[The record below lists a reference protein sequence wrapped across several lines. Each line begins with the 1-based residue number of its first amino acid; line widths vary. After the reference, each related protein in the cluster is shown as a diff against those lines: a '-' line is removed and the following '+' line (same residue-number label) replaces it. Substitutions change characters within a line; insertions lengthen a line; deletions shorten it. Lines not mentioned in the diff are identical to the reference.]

1 MPENAKILKIIDRSI
16 FIFYFIFLA
25 TLTNSIFFN
34 QLGYYGALVLLLI
47 RFFYTKKNPFNRTGL
62 ELAFILF
69 ILAEILSTIF
79 SVEIYHSFINLLK
92 RFLLIPI
99 VYTTIAASDDIKKA
113 KFFFKAYI
121 AFALVSVVIYLW
133 MSSKYYFY
141 NLFQIEQSGP
151 SVFQYPI
158 TASEIMSFTSIFLFA
173 FLINEKTRL
182 TNRIL
187 IFLAFFLTLIAI
199 YATYKRT
206 GWIGTSAGLFI
217 ILIIKKEW
225 RLIIPLI
232 IIVIVILIKDKNI
245 SEIYFFNYSGQKIVL
260 ENKIPTPGRAYD
272 ILPVTDNEILVSD
285 YEDGIL
291 KLKNSKIQSHIE
303 LPSPVGRVLKVE
315 DSRYLACLADSRFVL
330 MEIPEQGKNKIL
342 SEFASSGLTLNFDLY
357 KNKLYVVDQ
366 DSGLTIFPNL
376 LKPSI
381 NFRYPNLTENF
392 YVFVDSM
399 HIVFYSKEKGITVF
413 QLKNFLPGSEI
424 AEYHPKTILDAID
437 YWKGRIIF
445 SENNNLDICKIDSGN
460 IKIIKRQ
467 HGLGKII
474 LIEKSD
480 YSLIAANTKGQIF
493 KVRIS
498 GEDFKFEKL
507 YNLGFIPSSINQI
520 DNKFYVTQVKR
531 SRLLSIFDLYN
542 ESNYNRIELW
552 KAGFKMFKDRPVF
565 GVGDIDLG
573 KIYKKYKNYY
583 DKEIQGHMHNN
594 FIHILVILGSFGFIV
609 FIYLIVKILLIDIK
623 VYKKLKDHEF
633 VSSYSL
639 GAIGT
644 FVAFLVSGLTEWNFG
659 DHEIITMVWFILGL
673 NIAFYNF
680 YLEGQLKNNN
690 SIV

>member
-1 MPENAKILKIIDRSI
+1 MTENAKILKIIDRSI
-16 FIFYFIFLA
+16 FVFYFIFLA
-25 TLTNSIFFN
+25 TLTNSIFLN
-34 QLGYYGALVLLLI
+34 QLGYYGALILLLI
-47 RFFYTKKNPFNRTGL
+47 RYYYTKKNPFNRTGL
-62 ELAFILF
+62 ELAFFLF
-69 ILAEILSTIF
+69 ILAEFLSTIF
-79 SVEIYHSFINLLK
+79 SAEIPHSFVNLLK
-92 RFLLIPI
+92 RFFLIPI
-99 VYTTIAASDDIKKA
+99 VYTTIAASNDIKKA

-121 AFALVSVVIYLW
+121 TFALISVGIYLW
-133 MSSKYYFY
+133 MASRYYFY

-158 TASEIMSFTSIFLFA
+158 TASEIMSFASIFLFA
-173 FLINEKTRL
+173 FLINEKTRFV
-182 TNRIL
+182 NKIL
-187 IFLAFFLTLIAI
+187 ISLGFFLTIVAI
-199 YATYKRT
+199 VATYKRT
-206 GWIGTSAGLFI
+206 GWLGTSAGLFI
-217 ILIIKKEW
+217 ILLIKKER

-232 IIVIVILIKDKNI
+232 IIFIVLLIKDKNI
-245 SEIYFFNYSGQKIVL
+245 SEIYFFNYIKGEIVFD
-260 ENKIPTPGRAYD
+260 NKLSTPGRAYD
-272 ILPVTDNEILVSD
+272 VLPVSGNEMFVSD

-291 KLKNSKIQSHIE
+291 KIKNSKIQSNIE

-330 MEIPEQGKNKIL
+330 MEIPEQGKYKIL
-342 SEFASSGLTLNFDLY
+342 REFASPGLTLNFDLY

-413 QLKNFLPGSEI
+413 HLNNFLPGSEI
-424 AEYHPKTILDAID
+424 AEYKPKTILDAID
-437 YWKGRIIF
+437 YLNGKLIF
-445 SENNNLDICKIDSGN
+445 SENNNLVLCGINPGGIN
-460 IKIIKRQ
+460 ILKRKP
-467 HGLGKII
+467 GLGKII
-474 LIEKSD
+474 LMENSD
-480 YSLIAANTKGQIF
+480 SSIIAANTQGQIF
-493 KVRIS
+493 KIRIS
-498 GEDFKFEKL
+498 AEDFKIEKL
-507 YNLGFIPSSINQI
+507 YDLGFIPSSINQV

-552 KAGFKMFKDRPVF
+552 KAGLKIFRDRPVF

-573 KIYKKYKNYY
+573 KLYKKYKNYY

-609 FIYLIVKILLIDIK
+609 FIYLIVRILLIDIK
-623 VYKKLKDHEF
+623 IYKKLKDREF

-639 GAIGT
+639 GVIGT

-659 DHEIITMVWFILGL
+659 DHEIVTMVWFVLGL

-680 YLEGQLKNNN
+680 YLKEN
-690 SIV
+690 